1 MSEITKTMDSVFDDC
16 VEDELDFD
24 VIFDQDDSIIDTVNG
39 VNEAGDPLTGVDFPE
54 LHQTE
59 DEDITPDDIRDEL
72 GTGHDE
78 RFGASNPE
86 GSKKA
91 EQEDYSAKDDIDKR
105 LDSDKFYDGTEDDYH
120 KDTRGP
126 KPDEDSVQ
134 SSIEKVIESYDDI
147 DDVLDGDDDEDITES
162 FNDIDDILDGVGG
175 FTESSKSGADKDV
188 EKIVK
193 DEEDPENDDID
204 SILDSKDNKKTSKKL
219 EYDISDEEL
228 IDMAINGDK

>member
-1 MSEITKTMDSVFDDC
+1 MSEITKTMDSVFNDC

-105 LDSDKFYDGTEDDYH
+105 LDSDKFYDDTEDDYH
-120 KDTRGP
+120 KDTRDP